1 MSRRRSRRSNPVPAD
16 VIQATLRSAE
26 RLGRDVADVPIVV
39 IAHALGVSRSTL
51 LRQLGGSRRALDDA
65 VRDFGVDPGGRPPVK
80 LRAVEAAGA
89 LIGAGGVSSATLEAI
104 AADADCSVHSLY
116 AVFGGRDG
124 LLQAVYDRYIPPL
137 DIEAVIAGS
146 SDADLT
152 ETVTAVYRALA
163 QLYLQEPRVLAAV
176 LAETLARP
184 AGPGA
189 GVLIE
194 HGALRTI
201 AILGRWLDGEVGD
214 GRIRDL
220 PRALL
225 VQQLIS
231 PVSVHA
237 IMRPGLVNLPQVALP
252 DLQESCDVF
261 ADAFVRAVAVPQ
273 RPQDGSALDE
283 TP

>member
-1 MSRRRSRRSNPVPAD
+1 MSRRRSSRSNPVPAD

-51 LRQLGGSRRALDDA
+51 LRKLGGSRRALDDA

-80 LRAVEAAGA
+80 VRAVEAAAA
-89 LIGAGGVSSATLEAI
+89 LISAAGVSSATLEAI

-124 LLQAVYDRYIPPL
+124 LLQAVYDRYVPPV
-137 DIEAVIAGS
+137 DIDGVITGS

-163 QLYLQEPRVLAAV
+163 QLYLREPRVLPAV

-184 AGPGA
+184 AGSGA

-194 HGALRTI
+194 HGALRMI
-201 AILGRWLDGEVGD
+201 ATLGRWLDGEVAA

-225 VQQLIS
+225 IQQLVS

-237 IMRPGLVNLPQVALP
+237 IMRPGLVNFPQVALP
-252 DLQESCDVF
+252 NLDESCNVF

-273 RPQDGSALDE
+273 ESSSSDE
-283 TP
+283 TA